1 LEKLDM
7 RNLSRV
13 LIATAFSTLAFS
25 TLTPTTWA
33 DDGDAVKSSR
43 PPYKPGR
50 EINDD
55 GATDSSSAAQATAAS
70 DDGSQPVK
78 SSRPPY
84 KPGREADDGQDA
96 GKASN

>member
-1 LEKLDM
+1 LEILDM
-7 RNLSRV
+7 PNLSRV

-25 TLTPTTWA
+25 TLTPATWA

-84 KPGREADDGQDA
+84 KPGREADDGQNA
-96 GKASN
+96 ANN

>member
-1 LEKLDM
+1 M

-25 TLTPTTWA
+25 MLTPTTSSA
-33 DDGDAVKSSR
+33 DEGDAVKSSR

-50 EINDD
+50 QIDD
-55 GATDSSSAAQATAAS
+55 GATTESSSAAQATAAS

-84 KPGREADDGQDA
+84 KPGREADDGQDTGSA
-96 GKASN
+96 TNN

>member
-1 LEKLDM
+1 M
-7 RNLSRV
+7 RNFSRV

-33 DDGDAVKSSR
+33 DDGDSVKTSR

-55 GATDSSSAAQATAAS
+55 GTTESSSAAQATPAS
-70 DDGSQPVK
+70 DDASQPVK
-78 SSRPPY
+78 SSRAPY
-84 KPGREADDGQDA
+84 KPGREADDGQDGGNA
-96 GKASN
+96 TNN